1 MSRFSI
7 VVAVRECC
15 DLKSAEN
22 QDTSDKPVGFVAIN
36 YIRCREDYRERFECL
51 FCSRAR
57 AIDRM
62 PGFVRMKVLRAHDSD
77 EPYLVVS
84 EWTDEAS
91 FRAWVGS
98 PEFLEGHKRGFED
111 LAEAKARGEESPMSS
126 TFRTY
131 SVLTD

>member
-1 MSRFSI
+1 
-7 VVAVRECC
+7 
-15 DLKSAEN
+15 
-22 QDTSDKPVGFVAIN
+22 
-36 YIRCREDYRERFECL
+36 
-51 FCSRAR
+51 
-57 AIDRM
+57 M

-98 PEFLEGHKRGFED
+98 PEFHEGHKRGFED

-126 TFRTY
+126 TFTTY
-131 SVLTD
+131 SVLTH

>member
-1 MSRFSI
+1 MS
-7 VVAVRECC
+7 
-15 DLKSAEN
+15 EN
-22 QDTSDKPVGFVAIN
+22 LCPGIDSKESSSPSNIDAGFVAIN
-36 YIRCREDYRERFECL
+36 YIRCREEYRERFECL

-62 PGFVRMKVLRAHDSD
+62 PGFIRMKVLRAHNSH

-84 EWTDEAS
+84 EWIDEES

-111 LAEAKARGEESPMSS
+111 LAEAKARGEESPMDS
-126 TFRTY
+126 TFLTY